1 MANVPLHRKIAAA
14 SLIAALLGPASPA
27 MAAPAPDQLQKGLL
41 TAAEAPPGY
50 KLAPKL
56 AASTDVRYPATGTMC
71 ANKPKVTDV
80 RQTKVAL
87 RGFLEPDGT
96 IIVTMIG
103 APGAKYA
110 QASVKAAADTPARCP
125 NQQLKDEKVTTT
137 KLILPNL
144 GKPAAGVRQILTRKD
159 GTQERLLQV
168 GVSDGDVA
176 ATFVQSQGDVGDEAE
191 FLRFVA
197 AGVKKLSLIPR

>member
-1 MANVPLHRKIAAA
+1 MANVPLHRKIAIT
-14 SLIAALLGPASPA
+14 SLIAALLGPAGPA

-41 TAAEAPPGY
+41 TAGEAPPGY
-50 KLAPKL
+50 TVAPKI
-56 AASTDVRYPATGTMC
+56 AATTNVRYPATGTMC
-71 ANKPKVTDV
+71 ANKPKTTDV
-80 RQTKVAL
+80 RQATVAM
-87 RGFLEPDGT
+87 RGFVESDGT
-96 IIVTMIG
+96 IIVTLIG

-125 NQQLKDEKVTTT
+125 NQQIKEDKVTTT
-137 KLILPNL
+137 RLVLPNL

-168 GVSDGDVA
+168 GVADGDVS
-176 ATFVQSQGDVGDEAE
+176 ATFVQSQGTAADEAE

-197 AGVKKLSLIPR
+197 SGVKKLSQIPR